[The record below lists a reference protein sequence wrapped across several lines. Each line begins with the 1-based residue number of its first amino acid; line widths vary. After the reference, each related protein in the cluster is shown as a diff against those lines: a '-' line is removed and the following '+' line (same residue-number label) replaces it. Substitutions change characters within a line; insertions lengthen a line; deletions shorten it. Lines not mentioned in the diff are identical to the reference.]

1 MGNRRRTTLIVAT
14 FLALLVS
21 VLPILIS
28 FYLSDVRAA
37 RAERDFLSQYAN
49 WTLQRAQRNLTEA
62 ANTLQTIERE
72 GWTDCSQ
79 AHIVRMRDLA
89 NEAASVE
96 SLTYVEGG
104 RLLCNGWGPIQGQP
118 AFVAPTK
125 WVNGKFGVTL
135 NDADAVGNSDA
146 TLSIT
151 LGQHTALLR
160 SERLVDVLRER
171 SMTLGVALTQGPVVA
186 LSGNIEPD
194 LARLLALG
202 DAGGVDQE
210 HIYASVTANGLM
222 AFAISERS
230 VIKDRIQHE
239 LLVLVPIGLLMS
251 GVLVGLVFWISRQR
265 LSFPAEIALGIKQ
278 GEFVPFYQP
287 IVSLQTGRCVGG
299 EALVRWQRPDGAMVS
314 PNAFIPAAE
323 SAGLIAALTDHVIE
337 CVVGD
342 IKRMLMVQDDI
353 HIAIN
358 ISAQD
363 IESGRF
369 LPVLSAAVSRH
380 GIEASHV
387 WLEATERGFI
397 NAGVARETLCRA
409 RELGHAIAIDDFGT
423 GYSSLS
429 LLEQLPLDALKI
441 DKSFVDSIGKQA
453 ATSVVTSH
461 IVSMAQELNLTIVA
475 EGVETREQEAY
486 LRAAGVQCGQG
497 WLYAHAMPLQEFLAY
512 LEHDKSS
519 ADDAGAPA

>member
-14 FLALLVS
+14 ILALLVS

-28 FYLSDVRAA
+28 FHLSDLRAA
-37 RAERDFLSQYAN
+37 QAERDYLSQYAH
-49 WTLQRAQRNLTEA
+49 WTLQRAQKNLSEA
-62 ANTLQTIERE
+62 SATLTAIERE
-72 GWTDCSQ
+72 GWMDCSPE
-79 AHIVRMRDLA
+79 HIRRMRDLA
-89 NEAASVE
+89 NEASSVE
-96 SLTYVEGG
+96 SLTFIENGHLV
-104 RLLCNGWGPIQGQP
+104 CNSWGPVQGRPVFP
-118 AFVAPTK
+118 APVK
-125 WVNGKFGVTL
+125 WVGEKLGVTL
-135 NDADAVGNSDA
+135 NDADAVGTSNG
-146 TLSIT
+146 TLSVT
-151 LGQHTALLR
+151 LGRHSALVK

-171 SMTLGVALTQGPVVA
+171 SMTLGVALPQGPVVA
-186 LSGNIEPD
+186 LSGTLEPY
-194 LARLLALG
+194 LAKVLATG
-202 DAGGVDQE
+202 DANGVDQE
-210 HIYASVTANGLM
+210 HIFATATADGLV
-222 AFAISERS
+222 AFAVSERS

-251 GVLVGLVFWISRQR
+251 GVLVGLVFWVSRQR

-299 EALVRWQRPDGAMVS
+299 EALVRWQRPDGAVVS

-337 CVVGD
+337 CVVRD
-342 IKRMLMVQDDI
+342 IKKMLVVQDDF

-369 LPVLSAAVSRH
+369 LPVLSAAVARH

-397 NAGVARETLCRA
+397 NASVARETLCRA

-461 IVSMAQELNLTIVA
+461 IVGMAQELSLTIVA

-512 LEHDKSS
+512 LDHDKAS
-519 ADDAGAPA
+519 ATDVSVSG